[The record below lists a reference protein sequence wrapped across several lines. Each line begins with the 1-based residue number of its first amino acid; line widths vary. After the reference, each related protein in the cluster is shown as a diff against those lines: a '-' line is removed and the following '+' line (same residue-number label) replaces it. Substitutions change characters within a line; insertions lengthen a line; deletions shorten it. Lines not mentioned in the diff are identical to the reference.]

1 MPLSAVAVLVYA
13 GGLLLGFWGHLWL
26 PAGVALAAVIAG
38 IHTQRS
44 VTIALGMV
52 LLGGAWVA
60 RAAAVADRVCE
71 AALVSGDTGTV
82 VLSADAAPGSFAA
95 GTVVGCHVPI
105 SVFIQRG
112 SALAG
117 SVVHV
122 RGSVARTNRGLVIQ
136 RAVVR
141 PAGRGPWLLRWRLA
155 AGRRVDVLFGSDAP
169 LARAL
174 LVADRGEIPA
184 EVRNRYA
191 AAGLAHMLSISGLHV
206 SLIAMAV
213 ELILATLR
221 VARRRAGLV
230 TLVIV
235 SVYVAMLGAP
245 SPAFRAAVMLGLLV
259 FSRRW
264 QRPTSPWAILAVGA
278 AFPLV
283 DPRAVT
289 GVGYQLSVAGVA
301 ALIAAAQ
308 LARRWPWMV
317 RRRGVVRAIAMTML
331 ASTMAT
337 VVTAPLV
344 AWNFGRL
351 SLVGPLSNVVAA
363 PLMGIVQ
370 PMIFL
375 ALATSSVPFVA
386 RWFADGAHPLLR
398 AFDWVAA
405 TAAGIPHAAVAVTPS
420 AFTVGL
426 GLVFAAALIVACVT
440 RFPARAMTT
449 AVVSLAVMAWAPLA
463 PVTPGRASRTELHVI
478 DVGQGNAVAL
488 RTARGHWVLFDAGR
502 AWRGGDDARS
512 TIVPY
517 VGHRGGTVTAFV
529 LSDAR
534 GDNVGGVETLVR
546 ELRPR
551 EYFDGVAVR
560 ATAPYAAVLR
570 EIRTQGIRWHRVH
583 PGDSIVVDEAT
594 IRFLAPD
601 PAWAMERGAS
611 GAAVVAQVQVGAIRI
626 MLAGDVTAADE
637 RRLLQQET
645 PALRSDV
652 LLVGR
657 HGSDAA
663 TTPEFLRAV
672 APRIAVIAVG
682 AMGRRDEPGP
692 TTLSRLTAAG
702 VQVFRTDELS
712 TIVVSTDGS
721 ALRVAAAGA
730 EWMVDR

>member
-1 MPLSAVAVLVYA
+1 MPLFAVAVVVYA
-13 GGLLLGFWGHLWL
+13 VGLLFGFWGHLWL
-26 PAGVALAAVIAG
+26 PVGLALTAVIAG

-44 VTIALGMV
+44 VIIGLGMV

-60 RAAAVADRVCE
+60 RAATVADGACE
-71 AALVSGDTGTV
+71 TALVSDDTVTV
-82 VLSADAAPGSFAA
+82 VLSADAAPGTFAA
-95 GTVVGCHVPI
+95 GTVVGCHAPI
-105 SVFIQRG
+105 GVSVERG

-122 RGSVARTNRGLVIQ
+122 RATIARTNRGLVAQ
-136 RAVVR
+136 HAVVR
-141 PAGRGPWLLRWRLA
+141 VAGRGPWLLRWRLA
-155 AGRRVDVLFGSDAP
+155 AGRRVDRLFGSDAP

-184 EVRNRYA
+184 DVRDRYA

-221 VARRRAGLV
+221 VPRQRAGV
-230 TLVIV
+230 ATLVIV
-235 SVYVAMLGAP
+235 GAYVAMLGAP

-259 FSRRW
+259 LSRRC

-308 LARRWPWMV
+308 LARRWPWMA
-317 RRRGVVRAIAMTML
+317 RRRGVARGITMTML
-331 ASTMAT
+331 ASMMAT

-351 SLVGPLSNVVAA
+351 SLVGPLANVVAA

-375 ALATSSVPFVA
+375 ALATSPVPLVA

-398 AFDWVAA
+398 AFDGVAA

-426 GLVFAAALIVACVT
+426 GLVFAVALIVACVT
-440 RFPARAMTT
+440 RFPGRAMTT
-449 AVVSLAVMAWAPLA
+449 AAVAVAFMAWAPLA
-463 PVTPGRASRTELHVI
+463 PVRAGRTELHVI

-529 LSDAR
+529 LSDTRA
-534 GDNVGGVETLVR
+534 DNIGGVGTLLR
-546 ELRPR
+546 ALRPG
-551 EYFDGVAVR
+551 EYFDGVAGG
-560 ATAPYAAVLR
+560 APPPYAAALR
-570 EIRTQGIRWHRVH
+570 AARAEGIPWRRIQ

-601 PAWAMERGAS
+601 PAWAAERGAS
-611 GAAVVAQVQVGAIRI
+611 RAAVVAQVQIGAVRLL
-626 MLAGDVTAADE
+626 LAGDVTAADE
-637 RRLLQQET
+637 RRLVARGT
-645 PALRSDV
+645 RALRSDV

-672 APRIAVIAVG
+672 APRVAVIAVG
-682 AMGRRDEPGP
+682 AMGSRDEPGRA
-692 TTLSRLTAAG
+692 TLGHLTAAG
-702 VQVFRTDELS
+702 VQVFRTDQLS
-712 TIVVSTDGS
+712 TIVVSTDGTG
-721 ALRVAAAGA
+721 LRVSAAGND
-730 EWMVDR
+730 WIVDR